1 MTIGRNT
8 EAGREL
14 EGYVERIEKI
24 RVEKKDLGAFEAA
37 IMAEAKSRG
46 YVPKAIRAIV
56 KRRAMKP
63 HDREESDTLIT
74 TYEHAMGLSTEAPL
88 HRQVGLMKVDT
99 ASRGEVIAALKMLV
113 PDNGAITVECGG
125 VPIRLIRDASG
136 EVREVDGFQPGQAA
150 DAPPTVTGD
159 AYAPNITPDQA
170 EDLGRAA
177 YRENTAITANP
188 FPFGDPRRP
197 RWDAG
202 WRKESGG
209 DGMGP
214 SEG

>member
-1 MTIGRNT
+1 MSIGRNT

-14 EGYVERIEKI
+14 ESYVERVEKI
-24 RVEKKDLGAFEAA
+24 RVEKKELGAFEAA
-37 IMAEAKSRG
+37 ILAEAKSRG

-63 HDREESDTLIT
+63 HDREESDTLIA

-88 HRQVGLMKVDT
+88 HRQVSLMKVDT
-99 ASRGEVIAALKMLV
+99 ASRGEVIAALKILV

-136 EVREVDGFQPGQAA
+136 EVREVDALPLGKAA
-150 DAPPTVTGD
+150 DDPSPSPGGAFAPGVT
-159 AYAPNITPDQA
+159 ADQA

-188 FPFGDPRRP
+188 FPFGDARRP